1 MQIGAPADS
10 GAPATLMA
18 GGRILARRALG
29 EPLGYIE
36 ALGAVRELADSLAVG
51 ASCAPCLEPAA
62 VGLYRALPEAVPV
75 CQETRPAESG
85 MARRYFDVLT
95 GAP

>member
-1 MQIGAPADS
+1 
-10 GAPATLMA
+10 
-18 GGRILARRALG
+18 
-29 EPLGYIE
+29 
-36 ALGAVRELADSLAVG
+36 LADSLA
-51 ASCAPCLEPAA
+51 AEALCAHCLEPAA

-75 CQETRPAESG
+75 RPETRPAESG

>member
-1 MQIGAPADS
+1 
-10 GAPATLMA
+10 MA

-36 ALGAVRELADSLAVG
+36 ALGAIRELADSLVAG
-51 ASCAPCLEPAA
+51 ASCAHCLSPAA
-62 VGLYRALPEAVPV
+62 LGLYRALPEAVPARS
-75 CQETRPAESG
+75 ETRPAESG
-85 MARRYFDVLT
+85 MARSYFDRLT